1 MRNGSKLFALSVC
14 VLMLLAGLSAHLVR
28 ADVRLP
34 AVIGSNM
41 VLQRD
46 QPVPIWGW
54 AAANEKVSVSFAGQT
69 HTTTADKDGR
79 WRVTLAPLQAKPKQ
93 QGQSL
98 VVQGTNTITLEK
110 VLIGEVWLCS
120 GQSNMEQ
127 GLGMVNNSRSEI
139 ANADFPDIRLFLLN
153 KQTKEV
159 SQKDIIANWKHCSPS
174 VVAKEGWGGFSGVAY
189 FFGRKLYRE
198 LDVPI
203 GLIESA
209 WGGTPIELWT
219 APAGL
224 ESVPALPNVP
234 EKEPFLYNRMIQP
247 LVPYAIRGVIWY
259 QGEAN
264 MGDDMIYHEKMKAL
278 IAGWRHVWKQDKPF
292 PFYFAQLAPYSWY
305 ARDALPKIWEA
316 QTATLAVPNTGMTV
330 TTDITGNMGDIHP
343 KNKQDVGRRLA
354 LWALARTYQRK
365 NLVYSGPLYDSMRI
379 EGDKIRLAFAHT
391 GSGLKSR
398 DGKPLTQFSIA
409 GKTGPYVQ
417 ATAVIDGMTVVV
429 HSPRIAEPARVSF
442 GWFNT
447 ANPNLCNNEGLPA
460 APFRTDG
467 WRGATGMPKRPT
479 VVFAGKP
486 FTVGNLRF
494 QPRIHDA
501 KWQGQLFYR
510 TAGSKKFAG
519 VPVRTNAD
527 SQLEATIPG
536 EALKKPLEYY
546 VEFREQGQEPISQPH
561 GGADAPLTLLPD
573 AEAPS
578 VVTGLKASEVNDFR
592 VALDWQPASDDS
604 QVIGYRVYRGAR
616 SGFETTDDNALVSET
631 SPLLTCVDED
641 PPAGKSVWY
650 AVRAIDSV
658 ARTGAPVY
666 LKVDVPAN
674 RPPENHLKLKAGS
687 AGKSAFLHWSGEFD
701 PDVVAFEIMRGEGN
715 EGELEVLTEIK
726 DVTATHFLD
735 TNVVTETDY
744 RYAIRLRDSGNLRS
758 PAGAPQSVRPGLVLK
773 RINCGGPELVQ
784 EDGVPWEADK
794 GKGHANLSSSATRV
808 WTVKE
813 TVKKTGPYK
822 DVYQT
827 ERWARRQVRY
837 TFKLDPGRY
846 EVLLLFAETNRGFF
860 GKGKR
865 TFDIVLGDEV
875 VAAKADV
882 FAASGGP
889 MTGWEFRKTVDVAG
903 GELKVG
909 LVGNPTGPAIKG
921 IEIRGLRAK

>member
-1 MRNGSKLFALSVC
+1 MKLRHLSIT
-14 VLMLLAGLSAHLVR
+14 LLALIVTASTAMAELQTSR
-28 ADVRLP
+28 MFSD
-34 AVIGSNM
+34 NM
-41 VLQRD
+41 VLQCDRD
-46 QPVPIWGW
+46 VPVWGW
-54 AAANEKVSVSFAGQT
+54 ADKEATITVEFGGQKVTA
-69 HTTTADKDGR
+69 TADDDGK
-79 WRVTLAPLQAKPKQ
+79 WKAVLKPMKANAESQVLTVTSSADKRKLEFKNV
-93 QGQSL
+93 L
-98 VVQGTNTITLEK
+98 V
-110 VLIGEVWLCS
+110 GEVWHCS

-127 GLGMVNNSRSEI
+127 GLGMVDNSRSEI
-139 ANADFPDIRLFLLN
+139 ANADFANIRLFLLN
-153 KQTKEV
+153 KQKSDV
-159 SQKDIIANWKHCSPS
+159 SPKDIIANWKPCSPS
-174 VVAKEGWGGFSGVAY
+174 TVTQGGWGGGFSGVAY
-189 FFGRKLYRE
+189 FFGRKLHRE
-198 LDVPI
+198 LGVPV
-203 GLIESA
+203 GLIQSA

-219 APAGL
+219 PPAGL

-305 ARDALPKIWEA
+305 PRDALPKIWEA
-316 QTATLAVPNTGMTV
+316 QTATLSVPNTGMTV

-365 NLVYSGPLYDSMRI
+365 NLVYSGPLYESMRI

-409 GKTGPYVQ
+409 GKTGPYIQ
-417 ATAVIDGMTVVV
+417 ATAVIEGRTVVV
-429 HSPRIAEPARVSF
+429 HSPRIAAPARVSF
-442 GWFNT
+442 GWSNT

-467 WRGATGMPKRPT
+467 WHGATGMPKRPT
-479 VVFAGKP
+479 VVLAGKP
-486 FTVGNLRF
+486 FTVRNLCF
-494 QPRIHDA
+494 HPRIRDA

-510 TAGSKKFAG
+510 TAGSKKFTG

-536 EALKKPLEYY
+536 EALKKPLEYF
-546 VEFREQGQEPISQPH
+546 VEFREQGRVPISEPH

-573 AEAPS
+573 FEAPS
-578 VVTGLKASEVNDFR
+578 GVTGLKAAEVNDFR

-616 SGFETTDDNALVSET
+616 SGFETTDDNALMSEA
-631 SPLLTCVDED
+631 SPLLTCVDEA
-641 PPAGKSVWY
+641 PPVGKSVWY

-658 ARTGAPVY
+658 ARTGPPVY
-666 LKVDVPAN
+666 LKADVPAN
-674 RPPENHLKLKAGS
+674 RPPENHLKLKAVA
-687 AGKSAFLHWSGEFD
+687 AGKWAFLRWSGAFD
-701 PDVVAFEIMRGEGN
+701 PDVVAFEILRGEGN
-715 EGELEVLTEIK
+715 EGELELLAEIK

-735 TNVVTETDY
+735 TNVETETDY
-744 RYAIRLRDSGNLRS
+744 RYAIRLRDRSNLRS

-773 RINCGGPELVQ
+773 RINCGGPELVL
-784 EDGVPWEADK
+784 EDGVPWEADQ
-794 GKGHANLSSSATRV
+794 GKGHANLKSSATRV
-808 WTVKE
+808 WTVPGA
-813 TVKKTGPYK
+813 VKKTGPYQN
-822 DVYQT
+822 VYQT
-827 ERWARRQVRY
+827 ERWAQRQVRY

-860 GKGKR
+860 AKGKR

-882 FAASGGP
+882 FAASGP

-909 LVGNPTGPAIKG
+909 VVGNPTGPAIKG